1 MNLRSYNQNLYIL
14 HQIALI
20 SNQFSIM
27 KKWTTRFHFVQ
38 NGSKDR
44 KSMLN
49 NNIYQGG

>member
-1 MNLRSYNQNLYIL
+1 MKLRFYNQNLYIL

-20 SNQFSIM
+20 SIQFSIM

-44 KSMLN
+44 KSLLN